1 MGFDYEWN
9 LIKSGVLV
17 RMLILRNLRPLPL
30 YYHLL
35 ALVRL
40 YQVLK
45 SVAYMVELSTL
56 TTVA

>member
-1 MGFDYEWN
+1 MELDQIRI
-9 LIKSGVLV
+9 LVL
-17 RMLILRNLRPLPL
+17 MLILRNLRPLPL